1 MPNDDIGTGLEVPN
15 EAFDELD
22 ENPSLFEDDEPVDTM
37 ANTSGLLVRLLLL
50 LLLFGFL
57 FLFPLEQ

>member
-1 MPNDDIGTGLEVPN
+1 MPDDDNGTGLEVPN

-22 ENPSLFEDDEPVDTM
+22 ENPSLFEDEEPVDTM

-50 LLLFGFL
+50 LFGFL
-57 FLFPLEQ
+57 FLLPLQ